1 MKLLM
6 VSLGCDKNLVDSE
19 KMLGAL
25 TSHGY
30 TLTDDEQEA
39 EIAVVNTCC
48 FIEEAKKE
56 SIENILDVA
65 RLKEEGNLKALVVTG
80 CMAQRYRD
88 EILDEFPEVDSIVGT
103 TGYDQIAEACDEA
116 LKGVRAKFMRD
127 ISEDPEALS
136 ERVITTGGF
145 YSYLKIA
152 EGCDKNC
159 TYCAI
164 PAIRGHYRSVPMEK
178 LLTEARELA
187 ERGVEELILVA
198 QDTTLYGQDLYG
210 EKSLHKLLRELCK
223 IEGFR
228 WIRILYC
235 YPEEIYPELID
246 TIAEE
251 EKIVHYLDLPVQH
264 ASDAILKRMNRRTTQ
279 ADLRTLV
286 ETLRSRI
293 PDIVLRTT
301 LITGFPGETE
311 EDHEI
316 LKAFISDMKFDR
328 LGVFTYS
335 KEEDTP
341 ASRMK
346 PQITKSVK
354 LRRQKELMELQQ
366 GISLKANE
374 NRVGRVYEV
383 MVEGRLPEEDVVL
396 ARTYGDT
403 PQVDGYVFINT
414 DLDLMTGQFVKV
426 RITEASEYDLIGE
439 IEDESAE

>member
-19 KMLGAL
+19 KMLGSL

-65 RLKEEGNLKALVVTG
+65 RLKQEGKLKALVVTG
-80 CMAQRYRD
+80 CMAQRYRE
-88 EILDEFPEVDSIVGT
+88 EILEEFPEVDSIVGT

-116 LKGVRAKFMRD
+116 LKGIRAEFMRD
-127 ISEDPEALS
+127 ISDDPE
-136 ERVITTGGF
+136 ETGGRVITTGGF

-164 PAIRGHYRSVPMEK
+164 PSIRGHYRSVPMEK
-178 LLTEARELA
+178 LLKEARELA
-187 ERGVEELILVA
+187 EKGVEELILVA

-210 EKSLHKLLRELCK
+210 EKSLHRLLKELCE
-223 IEGFR
+223 IDGFR

-235 YPEEIYPELID
+235 YPEEIYPELIS
-246 TIAEE
+246 TIASE
-251 EKIVHYLDLPVQH
+251 EKIVHYLDLPIQH
-264 ASDAILKRMNRRTTQ
+264 ASDSVLKRMNRRTNQ
-279 ADLRTLV
+279 ADIRRIV
-286 ETLRSRI
+286 ETLRGSI

-316 LKAFISDMKFDR
+316 LKEFISDMKFDR

-346 PQITKSVK
+346 PQITKAVK
-354 LRRQKELMELQQ
+354 LRRQKELMQLQQ

-374 NRVGRVYEV
+374 DRVGRVYEV
-383 MVEGRLPEEDVVL
+383 MVEGRLPEEGVVL

-426 RITEASEYDLIGE
+426 LITEASEYDLIGE
-439 IEDESAE
+439 IVDESAE